1 MWSAM
6 NKVRRLHEIRYRGNI
21 EGNIDKETFL
31 KQHENIPET
40 YEPLRINEAKREELI
55 NKFTSDESTEEI
67 MNQNADIRKFFKAF
81 KIIKLTKILDIIKEK
96 IELIKKKAP
105 EAVLLVNTPYLFL
118 TGNKVYKSHYKSEDF
133 LAVELYRRNLVD
145 IQIHQIK
152 PASTEEPAPTE
163 ESQKLPEHCILID
176 DACYSGSQWADRIEK
191 LQNYEK
197 TTFYCIIPFYSTTC
211 KKMFKEKLKNVEI
224 EFGEHML
231 SAREIH
237 IKSLSWLTESEHK
250 FTNRPNNITS
260 STRSL
265 KKIMS
270 TPDYK
275 IADELSTFTAYFAEL
290 TGTLTI
296 TEHYKLPRS

>member
-1 MWSAM
+1 MWSAT

-21 EGNIDKETFL
+21 DKVTFL

-40 YEPLRINEAKREELI
+40 YKPLQINEAKRDELI
-55 NKFTSDESTEEI
+55 NKFTSDESTKEI
-67 MNQNADIRKFFKAF
+67 MDRNDDIYKFFKAF
-81 KIIKLTKILDIIKEK
+81 KIIELTEILNIIMKKIEHIKE
-96 IELIKKKAP
+96 KAP

-145 IQIHQIK
+145 IQIHQI
-152 PASTEEPAPTE
+152 
-163 ESQKLPEHCILID
+163 ESRHQKLPEHCILID
-176 DACYSGSQWADRIEK
+176 DACYSGLQWDDRIEK
-191 LQNYEK
+191 LQNYEN
-197 TTFYCIIPFYSTTC
+197 TRFYCIIPFYSTTC
-211 KKMFKEKLKNVEI
+211 QQMFEKKPKNVEI
-224 EFGEHML
+224 EFGEHMP
-231 SAREIH
+231 SAQEIP
-237 IKSLSWLTESEHK
+237 INSLSWLTESEHK

-260 STRSL
+260 SKHSL

-290 TGTLTI
+290 TDTSTI
-296 TEHYKLPRS
+296 TEHYKLPRSQMPFFEFEKNAEP